1 MELLK
6 DIANISGKSGL
17 YKILKP
23 SRAGVIVESLDE
35 NKKKEMVGANARV
48 SVLKDISI
56 YTEDKNVSLPL
67 GDLFL
72 KIKEIHGESVET
84 DLKNASNNQL
94 FELLG
99 SVMPDFDLERVHS
112 SDIKKM
118 FSWFNILSKFMPE
131 IFEQQEEI
139 AEKEA

>member
-99 SVMPDFDLERVHS
+99 SVMPDFDRERVHS

-118 FSWFNILSKFMPE
+118 FSWYNILSKNTPE
-131 IFEQQEEI
+131 IFEETQI
-139 AEKEA
+139 EKA